1 MYTVKANSNSL
12 DAENEI
18 ESFTTRAVT
27 EYRLHYSE
35 QPY

>member
-1 MYTVKANSNSL
+1 MYTIKASSNSL

-18 ESFTTRAVT
+18 ESDTTRGVT
-27 EYRLHYSE
+27 EYRINYSK